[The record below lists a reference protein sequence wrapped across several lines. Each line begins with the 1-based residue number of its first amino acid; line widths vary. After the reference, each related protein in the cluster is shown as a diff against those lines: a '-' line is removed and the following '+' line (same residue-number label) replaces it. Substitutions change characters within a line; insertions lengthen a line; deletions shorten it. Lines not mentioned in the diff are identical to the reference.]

1 MNNIINP
8 DNIKITRTEIYPT
21 IFDYELPDGYH
32 FESNGQKWGTH
43 IYGAEPLTN
52 HYIVKKDE
60 INTEKDS
67 K

>member
-43 IYGAEPLTN
+43 IYGSEILTN
-52 HYIVKKDE
+52 HYIVKKDGIIHE
-60 INTEKDS
+60 EL
-67 K
+67 